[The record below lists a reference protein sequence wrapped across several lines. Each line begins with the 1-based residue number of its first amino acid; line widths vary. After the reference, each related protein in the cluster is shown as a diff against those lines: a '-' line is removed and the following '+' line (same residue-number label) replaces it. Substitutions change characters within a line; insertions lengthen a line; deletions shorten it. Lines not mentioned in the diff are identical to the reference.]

1 MATLEKIRNRAGCLV
16 IAIGGALIAFLF
28 GDIIRGGSSLMRD
41 KEMNAFTVNGKATKI
56 QEYEGK
62 VNQIMEMYRSQGMN
76 SLDEGQT
83 NQLRNQIFQGMVA
96 EQILNEEAQKLGI
109 TVSPAETFD
118 LIQGE
123 NISPVIL
130 QNPMFT
136 NPETGEFDKVALLNF
151 LKQINTKTKGTPEQ
165 EAQMNQYRQMWVDI
179 EKNVRQQ
186 KLSEKYSNLI
196 AGALLPNKLEVEYA
210 LNGDQNMADLLYVQQ
225 SVDNATEVQVTV
237 SDADLKKYYDSHKDY
252 FKTIDKSASVDVIYA
267 NITPSKEDMENAK
280 ADIQTAQESLKA
292 GQSPALVLDEYSDA
306 PYMDM
311 YLPLS
316 EFNPQVFSQEFL
328 AFLNGA
334 AVGDVSNILEDG
346 DTYTVAK
353 LMGTKSTPESLK
365 VRHIILAPAGSFEG
379 QVNGDSLLTALKANP
394 ASFAEAASAHSLDRN
409 SSGNGGEL
417 GWLNEAMATN
427 IIDAKFS
434 DAIYAA
440 KIGEPFAYTSK
451 YGEHIILVEEAKAPV
466 AKYNVAIAQKTIV
479 PSSETQTKLYNEI
492 SEFLN
497 THKGENVVADA
508 MNAGYQV
515 LENVRVMG
523 SQPYIA
529 QNITNSRPVVKWALN
544 AKNGEV
550 SEIHECADK
559 YVIARV
565 KSSSP
570 AGYLALA
577 DVKEQ
582 ITPMVEEQM
591 KVDAMYDKLV
601 AAKYSDI
608 NGFATAT
615 NQPVDTLT
623 SVTFSSSR
631 LANIGFE
638 PVINAAAVAAPLNQ
652 LTPLKGD
659 RAVYLVNVTNRT
671 KGNAMDA
678 EQMKLIISNARS
690 GAIRSQAINQ
700 VIVKSKIE
708 DNRSK
713 FQ

>member
-1 MATLEKIRNRAGCLV
+1 
-16 IAIGGALIAFLF
+16 
-28 GDIIRGGSSLMRD
+28 MRD

>member
-1 MATLEKIRNRAGCLV
+1 
-16 IAIGGALIAFLF
+16 
-28 GDIIRGGSSLMRD
+28 MRD

-165 EAQMNQYRQMWVDI
+165 EAQMNQYKQMWVDI

-225 SVDNATEVQVTV
+225 SVDNATDVQVTV

-417 GWLNEAMATN
+417 GWLNEVMATN

-451 YGEHIILVEEAKAPV
+451 YGEHIILVEDAKAPV

-638 PVINAAAVAAPLNQ
+638 PVINAAAAAAPLNQ
-652 LTPLKGD
+652 ITPLKGD

-671 KGNAMDA
+671 KGTPMDA
-678 EQMKLIISNARS
+678 EQMKMIIANTRS
-690 GAIRSQAINQ
+690 GAIRSQAISQ